1 MSTPHKHAELIKAW
15 ADGAEIERR
24 VSVNNGFGFWED
36 DSSPT
41 WHPDLRYRLKP
52 HKWQHCIDAQ
62 KAGKVVQAR
71 LLSNDGRWVETS
83 GVWDFNNPYW
93 EFRIKPETIRY
104 RVALC
109 CGGAGVRYPEIV
121 GTEQQAAALAGGHG
135 FIDWLTDWV
144 EVEV

>member
-1 MSTPHKHAELIKAW
+1 MRTPHKHAELIKAW
-15 ADGAEIERR
+15 ADGAEIQGKHP
-24 VSVNNGFGFWED
+24 SWDDWENAAYP
-36 DSSPT
+36 SWTPE
-41 WHPDLRYRLKP
+41 Y
-52 HKWQHCIDAQ
+52 
-62 KAGKVVQAR
+62 
-71 LLSNDGRWVETS
+71 
-83 GVWDFNNPYW
+83 

-121 GTEQQAAALAGGHG
+121 GTEQQAAVLAGGHC